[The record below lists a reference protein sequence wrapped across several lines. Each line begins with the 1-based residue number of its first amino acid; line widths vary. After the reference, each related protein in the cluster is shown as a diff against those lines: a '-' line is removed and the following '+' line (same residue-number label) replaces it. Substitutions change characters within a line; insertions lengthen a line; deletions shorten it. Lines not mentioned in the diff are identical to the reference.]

1 MSGTFRPL
9 AATFAFGTLLL
20 LAGSSRSQ
28 PPAAAPEPAA
38 KTLSDPILDRM
49 KKDVFFLASP
59 ECEGRGIETKGIEK
73 AAAYVEENFKKAGLK
88 PAMKDGSY
96 YQPFTIVMSSKLGKP
111 VSLTLTGPD

>member
-9 AATFAFGTLLL
+9 AAAFAFGAL
-20 LAGSSRSQ
+20 LALSGS
-28 PPAAAPEPAA
+28 
-38 KTLSDPILDRM
+38 TLAQKPTDGPILDRM

-73 AAAYVEENFKKAGLK
+73 AAAYVEENFKKAGLA

-96 YQPFTIVMSSKLGKP
+96 FQPFTIVMSAKLGKP
-111 VSLTLTGPD
+111 NALTLTGP